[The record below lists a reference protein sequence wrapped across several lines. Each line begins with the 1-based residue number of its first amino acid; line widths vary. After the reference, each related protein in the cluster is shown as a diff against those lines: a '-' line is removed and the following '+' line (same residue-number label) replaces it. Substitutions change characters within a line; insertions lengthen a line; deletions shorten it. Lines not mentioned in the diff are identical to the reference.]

1 MHARVRVAVAT
12 IVVALCTPAAVA
24 AAQTAPNA
32 STSVPTTTSTSTSTT
47 TTTLSPAQLYDQ
59 QQASASR
66 SDVSGEIDALRASDA
81 QVRARLALVSA
92 QLTAKQA
99 DLAAAKNAAVQASAA
114 YDAAS
119 AALATARSEATRTQ
133 HEVRDMAVDAFVN
146 PPGDEIA
153 SVLLS
158 NSLEDASR
166 RKSML
171 DLRARE
177 RSDVL
182 DRRRAAL
189 AELTEAEQ
197 SAQQT
202 KNQAD
207 ATQQQQQAA
216 VDQLTA
222 AQQQQQSFA
231 DALERRLDNSL
242 SEADGLDSLDPSMA
256 GQLVAQ
262 AGSLSAAAAAA
273 GIMPLGGPNIG
284 PIGSTPTVQIVNVG
298 GFNVNVAIAPQIAA
312 LLIAFSTTGHKLG
325 GGAYRSAQQQI
336 ALRIAHCGSDPYSIY
351 QKPSSQCSP
360 PTAPPGRSMH
370 EVGLAIDFQC
380 DGALISNHSNFC
392 FMWLAVNGAKFGLQ
406 NLPSEP
412 WHWST
417 NGN

>member
-1 MHARVRVAVAT
+1 VRARVRVAVAT
-12 IVVALCTPAAVA
+12 IVVALCVPAAVA
-24 AAQTAPNA
+24 AAQTVPNA
-32 STSVPTTTSTSTSTT
+32 TTTVPTTTTSTSTT
-47 TTTLSPAQLYDQ
+47 TTTISPAQLYDQ

-99 DLAAAKNAAVQASAA
+99 DLATAKNAAAQASAA
-114 YDAAS
+114 YDAAT
-119 AALATARSEATRTQ
+119 AALASARSEATRTQ

-177 RSDVL
+177 RSDLL

-189 AELTEAEQ
+189 AQLTEAEQ

-202 KNQAD
+202 KDAAD

-216 VDQLTA
+216 VDQLSA

-231 DALERRLDNSL
+231 NALEDRLDNSL

-256 GQLVAQ
+256 NQLDAQ

-273 GIMPLGGPNIG
+273 GITPIGGPDMGAI
-284 PIGSTPTVQIVNVG
+284 SYTPNVQIVNVG

-312 LLIAFSTTGHKLG
+312 LLTAFSTTGHKLG

-370 EVGLAIDFQC
+370 EVGLAIDFEC

>member
-1 MHARVRVAVAT
+1 MRVRARVAVAA
-12 IVVALCTPAAVA
+12 IVVALCAPAAAA
-24 AAQTAPNA
+24 AAQVDPNATTTAP
-32 STSVPTTTSTSTSTT
+32 TTSTT
-47 TTTLSPAQLYDQ
+47 TTTLISPADLYNQ
-59 QQASASR
+59 QQANAQR
-66 SDVSGEIDALRASDA
+66 RTYVSGEIDALRASDA
-81 QVRARLALVSA
+81 QVKARLADVSS

-99 DLAAAKNAAVQASAA
+99 ELAAAKNAAVQASAA
-114 YDAAS
+114 YDAAR
-119 AALATARSEATRTQ
+119 AALATAQDEADRTQ

-146 PPGDEIA
+146 PPGEEIA
-153 SVLLS
+153 TVLLS

-171 DLRARE
+171 DLRARQ

-189 AELTEAEQ
+189 GELQTAEQ
-197 SAQQT
+197 SAQQ
-202 KNQAD
+202 KKDAAD

-242 SEADGLDSLDPSMA
+242 SEADGLDGLDSTMS
-256 GQLVAQ
+256 GQLIAQ
-262 AGSLSAAAAAA
+262 YGSLSAAAAAA
-273 GIMPLGGPNIG
+273 GITPLGGPSFGSIN
-284 PIGSTPTVQIVNVG
+284 STPTVQIVNVG
-298 GFNVNVAIAPQIAA
+298 GFNVNVAIAPQLTA
-312 LLIAFSTTGHKLG
+312 LLAAFSTTGHKLG
-325 GGAYRSAQQQI
+325 GGAYRSSQQQI

-351 QKPSSQCSP
+351 QMPSSQCSP

-392 FMWLAVNGAKFGLQ
+392 FMWLAINGAKFGLQ